1 MRMEGGMRRLIVLL
15 LMQMGPVA
23 AVFAGDGVGV
33 GVTAEVGKQTSTV
46 KIVED
51 RRRDEI
57 VSKVYKL
64 KYADAAELRPFLLG
78 AVRSVPR
85 GFPPGA
91 VESIR
96 YNDGTSA
103 LIISAPA
110 YKFAKSNEGEG
121 IDELIRTLDRPAAN
135 SGVASETEVYRPR
148 YRSAAELAVV
158 LRRMR
163 SFPEDRVAVDRQANL
178 LVIKGSPSSRGTMLE
193 LLGQADRP
201 LPQTYI
207 KYAVYLFRLDDA
219 VKAGNDYQAW
229 KNGPGAKLF
238 AAGAGSRTSFVNFS
252 PQWSSAYFDFLR
264 SENRAERTVSG
275 GFPAVNGKAVSF
287 VAGRQADSRFRN
299 AELNITLR
307 PRIFA
312 AAVTV
317 DVIAAGRY
325 ASGYGAAGPVLG
337 DWRFNTTVSLAR
349 EGGSCVIGGPETVSR
364 VDSSSGVPG
373 LRDLPGIGGLFG
385 SASATQVKS
394 RLVIVISSQD
404 GGGLDD
410 EQRQTIKDIEAEFD
424 KTKW

>member
-1 MRMEGGMRRLIVLL
+1 MRIQIVLL
-15 LMQMGPVA
+15 LMLEAVSA
-23 AVFAGDGVGV
+23 ALAGEGGGVGI

-57 VSKVYKL
+57 VSRVYKL

-85 GFPPGA
+85 GFPPGT
-91 VESIR
+91 VEAIR

-135 SGVASETEVYRPR
+135 SGVADETEAYRPR
-148 YRSAAELAVV
+148 YRSAAELAVI

-163 SFPEDRVAVDRQANL
+163 PFPDDRVVVDSQANL
-178 LVIKGSPSSRGTMLE
+178 LVIKGAPSSRRTMLE
-193 LLGQADRP
+193 LLGQADQP

-238 AAGAGSRTSFVNFS
+238 AAGAGERTSFVNFN

-264 SENRAERTVSG
+264 TENRAERTVSG
-275 GFPAVNGKAVSF
+275 GFLAVNGKTVNFVS
-287 VAGRQADSRFRN
+287 GRQTDSRFRN
-299 AELNITLR
+299 AELNVTLR

-317 DVIAAGRY
+317 DVGIAGRY
-325 ASGYGAAGPVLG
+325 VSGYGAAGPVLS
-337 DWRFNTTVSLAR
+337 DWRFSTTVSLAR
-349 EGGSCVIGGPETVSR
+349 EGGSCVIGGPETVSQ
-364 VDSSSGVPG
+364 VESSSGVPG

-385 SASATQVKS
+385 SASSTQVKS
-394 RLVIVISSQD
+394 RLVIVIASQN